1 MTRLNLFKNF
11 RFVCDEC
18 LVIEGSSKR
27 DRIIESVSRCTT
39 LVEKL
44 ISPDMELQKT
54 EQQSNSLNKAVKP
67 SYAEIASDKSSVIL
81 KPKIDNNHQSVS
93 VNKKDLLVN
102 IDPVKSNIKISK
114 VRDGRDGSVI
124 ITCDNSD
131 DSNKIKDMIS
141 NYNLPNY
148 TFKQLFT
155 LKPRIRVS
163 SIDESIK
170 QEQLLDYV
178 VNQNKSL
185 FGTNYTCKLIQFT
198 RPCLRWMSSL
208 ITPFWTLVNC

>member
-1 MTRLNLFKNF
+1 MTRLNLFKNV

-18 LVIEGSSKR
+18 LMIEGSSKT

-44 ISPDMELQKT
+44 ISPDIELQKT
-54 EQQSNSLNKAVKP
+54 EQQSDSLNKAVKP
-67 SYAEIASDKSSVIL
+67 SYAEIASDYSSVIL
-81 KPKIDNNHQSVS
+81 KPKIDNHQSVS
-93 VNKKDLLVN
+93 VTKKDLLVN

-163 SIDESIK
+163 SIDDSIK

-185 FGTNYTCKLIQFT
+185 
-198 RPCLRWMSSL
+198 
-208 ITPFWTLVNC
+208 